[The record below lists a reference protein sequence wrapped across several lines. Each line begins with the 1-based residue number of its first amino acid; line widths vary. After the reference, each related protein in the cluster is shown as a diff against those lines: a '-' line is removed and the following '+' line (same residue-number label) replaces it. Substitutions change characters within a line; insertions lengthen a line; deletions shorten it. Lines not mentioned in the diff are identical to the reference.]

1 MAIRQVSFLTYI
13 SDNVRL
19 IHDLINYLNTKK
31 VLKNGLL
38 LCLDFEKVFDSLD
51 WRFMFKAL
59 TAFGFGKYL
68 VDGEILFYK
77 T

>member
-1 MAIRQVSFLTYI
+1 M
-13 SDNVRL
+13 
-19 IHDLINYLNTKK
+19 
-31 VLKNGLL
+31 L

-59 TAFGFGKYL
+59 RAFGFGKDHE
-68 VDGEILFYK
+68 DGEILFIKHKVNRNGEWTDNSVVYNRAWMP